1 MKFYFQIFLIFLY
14 NFILMKNKGFFIL
27 TGNNEV
33 NRAFSR
39 YLYFVFGV
47 DKGNIYYSTFEGSIT
62 PEIIEKTDF
71 WIIEGFKPEEPENP
85 TGWRTAKKCGKNV
98 FVFFLSKPQLR
109 IRENFIYFFNSREKL
124 KNKLKKA
131 MNKKVEINDFERIEN
146 LWKEL
151 KYEPLHHHH

>member
-1 MKFYFQIFLIFLY
+1 
-14 NFILMKNKGFFIL
+14 MKNKGFFIL